1 MFKKFF
7 SSSYVKAASIILI
20 TGIILIVF
28 NNWIE
33 NSKISIG
40 FDKIND
46 TLMPFYVGIIL
57 AFLTCPLFNWIVVR
71 IYKRLT
77 AGLKPHIPGYADLST
92 ASAKTEEHESRDHAQ
107 ENRTALM
114 ISKTIASIVV
124 FFVVIGVV
132 ALLVYSVLPKLIE
145 GSGSFI
151 SSLPD
156 KINQLTDWATT
167 SLARFPALQRSVTDF
182 ADKGVMELYE
192 WLQTNVLNNSNAT
205 SLITA
210 ISNGIVSVFNVTF
223 EFLMGLLIM
232 LYLLNNKEHI
242 FAIGRKLVAACCSEK
257 RSEGIY
263 EFVSIFNETFIGYIV
278 GRIIDSAIIG
288 VLTYIVLLIFN
299 ISFAPMISVIVGVT
313 NVIPFFGPFMGAI
326 PAALMLLLEDPTQC
340 FYFIIII
347 IIIQQLDGNVIGPK
361 VVGDAIGISSFWTLV
376 AVLIGGGLFG
386 FMGMCFGTPVFALI
400 YRYVDKMAISKLKA
414 KDKKLATMDYYNL
427 DPYKIDMDEIATSKP
442 PKQKKQKKSFKEIL
456 GKIEKLEEG
465 EKTGEDVKSDATE
478 KTDEGVE
485 TDATEK
491 SDAGESKK

>member
-1 MFKKFF
+1 M
-7 SSSYVKAASIILI
+7 KAASIILI

-77 AGLKPHIPGYADLST
+77 AGLMPHIPGFAPPQ
-92 ASAKTEEHESRDHAQ
+92 AVSAKTEEHESRDHAQ

-151 SSLPD
+151 SSLPN
-156 KINQLTDWATT
+156 KINQLTNWAST
-167 SLARFPALQRSVTDF
+167 SLARFPALQKSVTDF

-192 WLQTNVLNNSNAT
+192 WLQTNVLNNSNTT

-242 FAIGRKLVAACCSEK
+242 FAIGRKLTAACCSEK

-386 FMGMCFGTPVFALI
+386 FMGMAFGTPVFALI
-400 YRYVDKMAISKLKA
+400 YRYVDKMAIRRLKA

-427 DPYKIDMDEIATSKP
+427 DPYKIDMDDIATSRP
-442 PKQKKQKKSFKEIL
+442 PKQKKQKKSLKEVLGKFKE
-456 GKIEKLEEG
+456 LEEG
-465 EKTGEDVKSDATE
+465 EKTGEVEKTDETVNSDATE
-478 KTDEGVE
+478 NSNAD
-485 TDATEK
+485 EK
-491 SDAGESKK
+491 SDETEIKK

>member
-1 MFKKFF
+1 M
-7 SSSYVKAASIILI
+7 KAASIILI

-71 IYKRLT
+71 LYKRLT
-77 AGLKPHIPGYADLST
+77 AGLMPHIPGFAPPQ
-92 ASAKTEEHESRDHAQ
+92 AVSAKTEEHESRDHAQ

-151 SSLPD
+151 SSLPN
-156 KINQLTDWATT
+156 KINQLTNWAST
-167 SLARFPALQRSVTDF
+167 SLARFPALQKSVTDF

-192 WLQTNVLNNSNAT
+192 WLQTNVLNNSNTT

-386 FMGMCFGTPVFALI
+386 FMGMAFGTPVFALI
-400 YRYVDKMAISKLKA
+400 YRYVDKMAIRRLKA

-427 DPYKIDMDEIATSKP
+427 DPYKIDMDDIATSRP
-442 PKQKKQKKSFKEIL
+442 PKQKKQKKSLKEVLGKFKE
-456 GKIEKLEEG
+456 LEEG
-465 EKTGEDVKSDATE
+465 EKTGEVEKTDETVNSDATE
-478 KTDEGVE
+478 NSNAD
-485 TDATEK
+485 EK
-491 SDAGESKK
+491 SDETEIKK

>member
-1 MFKKFF
+1 M
-7 SSSYVKAASIILI
+7 KAASIILI

-28 NNWIE
+28 NDWIE

-57 AFLTCPLFNWIVVR
+57 AFLTCPLFNWIVIR

-77 AGLKPHIPGYADLST
+77 AGLKPYTPAFIHPDT
-92 ASAKTEEHESRDHAQ
+92 ASAKAAEYEQRDHAQ

-114 ISKTIASIVV
+114 ISKTIASIVA

-132 ALLVYSVLPKLIE
+132 ALLVYSVFPKLIE

-156 KINQLTDWATT
+156 KIKQLTDWATT
-167 SLARFPALQRSVTDF
+167 SLADFPALQRSVTNF
-182 ADKGVMELYE
+182 ADKGVMEIYQ
-192 WLQTNVLNNSNAT
+192 WLQTNVLNNENAS
-205 SLITA
+205 SLVTA
-210 ISNGIVSVFNVTF
+210 ISNGIVSMFNVAF

-242 FAIGRKLVAACCSEK
+242 FAIGRKLVASCCSEK

-278 GRIIDSAIIG
+278 GRIIDSVIIG

-299 ISFAPMISVIVGVT
+299 ISFAPMIAVIVGVT

-326 PAALMLLLEDPTQC
+326 PSALMLLLEDPTQSL
-340 FYFIIII
+340 YFIIII
-347 IIIQQLDGNVIGPK
+347 LIIQQLDGNVIGPK

-386 FMGMCFGTPVFALI
+386 FMGMAFGTPVFALI
-400 YRYVDKMAISKLKA
+400 YRYVDKIAIRKLKE
-414 KDKKLATMDYYNL
+414 KDKKIATMDYYNL
-427 DPYKIDMDEIATSKP
+427 DPYKIDMDEIEMSKP
-442 PKQKKQKKSFKEIL
+442 AKKKQKHKFKDVLDKIKKADEAENSDGIENSAEAESSD
-456 GKIEKLEEG
+456 GIEKPAEASKAAETSEPAEKQEE
-465 EKTGEDVKSDATE
+465 E
-478 KTDEGVE
+478 
-485 TDATEK
+485 
-491 SDAGESKK
+491 

>member
-1 MFKKFF
+1 M
-7 SSSYVKAASIILI
+7 KAASIILI

-77 AGLKPHIPGYADLST
+77 AGLMPHIPGFAPPQ
-92 ASAKTEEHESRDHAQ
+92 AVSAKTEEHESRDHAQ

-114 ISKTIASIVV
+114 ISKTIASIAV

-151 SSLPD
+151 SSLPN
-156 KINQLTDWATT
+156 KINQLTNWAST
-167 SLARFPALQRSVTDF
+167 SLARFPALQKSVTDF

-192 WLQTNVLNNSNAT
+192 WLQTNVLNNSNTT

-242 FAIGRKLVAACCSEK
+242 FAIGRKLTAACCSEK

-386 FMGMCFGTPVFALI
+386 FMGMAFGTPVFALI
-400 YRYVDKMAISKLKA
+400 YRYVDKMAIRRLKA

-427 DPYKIDMDEIATSKP
+427 DPYKIDMDDIATSRP
-442 PKQKKQKKSFKEIL
+442 PKQKKQKKSFKEVL
-456 GKIEKLEEG
+456 GKFKELEEG
-465 EKTGEDVKSDATE
+465 EKTGENVKTDEAVKSDEDVKSDATE
-478 KTDEGVE
+478 NSGE
-485 TDATEK
+485 TEI
-491 SDAGESKK
+491 KK